1 MSNLFD
7 RRKIALDNTIE
18 YQNKFCDARVKNLRY
33 NQHKFSTP
41 PIFKTLGSSLS
52 GAGPCVTAA
61 NGCVYVCPY
70 NSINFYKYNPFTGL
84 VTSYYTTG
92 ATNFMCYSAC
102 TSLDC
107 RYVYFFPSVFS
118 SNSNT
123 FKIDT
128 STDTVTTIAFS
139 GPGGFSST
147 GGSNAISGAYLE
159 PTGRYIYMMPN
170 TANMWLKFDTVS
182 EVFTSIYSY
191 GSSTPRY
198 NAICRTAN
206 PNELLLVPFTAVAP
220 WQKVDTITDTVT
232 TFGASAPANMYGV
245 ANGYLNKFT
254 YYATN
259 SSVYEV
265 NTTSLLVKQ
274 YPALDATT
282 YRAPILL
289 MDGYT
294 IMFPPASS
302 NRFMYFDTRTKKIWY
317 NTPLTGSF
325 AARFTGSCML
335 FNGDIVMSN
344 GQATSLGLLSFRS
357 KPQQATKS
365 NALNRARNRY

>member
-1 MSNLFD
+1 MNNPFD
-7 RRKIALDNTIE
+7 RRKISLDNTFE
-18 YQNKFCDARVKNLRY
+18 YQNKFCDVRVKNLY
-33 NQHKFSTP
+33 ANQHKFSTP
-41 PIFKTLGSSLS
+41 PIFKTLGSGLS
-52 GAGPCVTAA
+52 GGGPCVTAA

-70 NSINFYKYNPFTGL
+70 NSISFYKYNPATGL
-84 VTSYYTTG
+84 VTTYYTSG
-92 ATNFMCYSAC
+92 VTNVMCYSAC
-102 TSLDC
+102 TSFDN

-128 STDTVTTIAFS
+128 TNDSVSVIAFS
-139 GPGGFSST
+139 GPGGFTSI
-147 GGSNAISGAYLE
+147 GGSNAISGCYLE

-191 GSSTPRY
+191 GSSAPRY

-206 PNELLLVPFTAVAP
+206 ANELLLVPFTTAAS
-220 WQKVDTITDTVT
+220 WQKVDTTTDVVT
-232 TFGASAPANMYGV
+232 TFGASAPANAYGV
-245 ANGYLNKFT
+245 ANGYLNKLI
-254 YYATN
+254 YYTTN
-259 SSVYEV
+259 GIIYEV
-265 NTTSLLVKQ
+265 NTTSLAIKQ
-274 YPALDATT
+274 YSALDATT

-289 MDGYT
+289 LDGYT
-294 IMFPPASS
+294 VMFPPASS

-335 FNGDIVMSN
+335 ANGDVVMSN
-344 GQATSLGLLSFRS
+344 GQATTLGLLSFRS
-357 KPQQATKS
+357 KPKASKK
-365 NALNRARNRY
+365 NYLNRERNRY